1 MAAKLAERVG
11 WAMVALLTLLV
22 FGWMMPGAAG
32 DARADVV
39 DAAVVWN
46 GYVADIRAADLVS
59 DYFTHDA
66 LVLLLRY
73 EIGQTPI
80 SCDWA
85 WVDRPKFTAD
95 PDAYVRDPEV
105 VEKVKFAW
113 HNAGNVT
120 LNWMPD
126 VKNMPQRDASMADD
140 GTSFVK
146 GEFVRRTF
154 PNRVAIA
161 YVALSLLN
169 ITDINVLPHYN
180 PLSGYTVNGTL
191 SVDTYEA
198 MLDRIRTFRTDRA
211 DKLYQAIARI
221 FEVFTPAAPA
231 PAPAVLRKMKV

>member
-1 MAAKLAERVG
+1 MAGRFAERVG
-11 WAMVALLTLLV
+11 WAMLALLTLLV
-22 FGWMMPGAAG
+22 FGWMMPGASG

-39 DAAVVWN
+39 DAAVAWN
-46 GYVADIRAADLVS
+46 DYVADIRAADLVS

-113 HNAGNVT
+113 HNAGDVT

-126 VKNMPQRDASMADD
+126 VKSATP
-140 GTSFVK
+140 GSFV
-146 GEFVRRTF
+146 EEELIRHTT
-154 PNRVAIA
+154 PNRVASA
-161 YVALSLLN
+161 YVMLSVIN
-169 ITDINVLPHYN
+169 VTDIHLLTSTMPAQHHRMLLQYVP
-180 PLSGYTVNGTL
+180 TTTGTL
-191 SVDTYEA
+191 SVDTYET
-198 MLDRIRTFRTDRA
+198 MLDRIRAFRADRA

-221 FEVFTPAAPA
+221 FDVFTPVAPA
-231 PAPAVLRKMKV
+231 PAPAVLRKMK